1 MPAYLIFIRERLR
14 DQAQYAIYKDTV
26 PAALHGHDATAR
38 AVYGLC
44 ETLEGPE
51 AQGVVILEFAAMAAA
66 RDFYHSPAYQE
77 ASRSRHLG
85 CDYRVILTEGL

>member
-1 MPAYLIFIRERLR
+1 MAAYLIFIRERLR
-14 DQAQYAIYKDTV
+14 DEAQYAIYKDTV
-26 PAALHGHDATAR
+26 PAAMHGHAAAAR

-51 AQGVVILEFAAMAAA
+51 AQGVVILEFASMEEA

-77 ASRSRHLG
+77 ASRYRRLG

>member
-1 MPAYLIFIRERLR
+1 MAAYLIFIRERLR
-14 DQAQYAIYKDTV
+14 DEAQYAIYKDTV
-26 PAALHGHDATAR
+26 PAAMHGHAAAAR

-51 AQGVVILEFAAMAAA
+51 AQGVVILEFASMEEA
-66 RDFYHSPAYQE
+66 RDFYRSPAYQE
-77 ASRSRHLG
+77 ASRYRRLG

>member
-1 MPAYLIFIRERLR
+1 MAAYLIFIRERLR
-14 DQAQYAIYKDTV
+14 EQTHYDRYAQTVQAAMQ
-26 PAALHGHDATAR
+26 GHDATAR

-51 AQGVVILEFAAMAAA
+51 AQGVVILEFASMQAA
-66 RDFYHSPAYQE
+66 RGFYHSPAYQE
-77 ASRSRHLG
+77 ASRSRRLG

>member
-1 MPAYLIFIRERLR
+1 MPAYLLFIRERLR
-14 DQAQYAIYKDTV
+14 DQAQYAVYKDTV
-26 PAALHGHDATAR
+26 PAAMQGHDATAR

-51 AQGVVILEFAAMAAA
+51 AQGVVILEFASMAAA
-66 RDFYHSPAYQE
+66 RDFYHRPAYQE
-77 ASRSRHLG
+77 ASRARHLG

>member
-1 MPAYLIFIRERLR
+1 MAAYLLFIRERLR
-14 DQAQYAIYKDTV
+14 DQAHYDRYKQAA
-26 PAALHGHDATAR
+26 PAAMQGHDATAR

-51 AQGVVILEFAAMAAA
+51 AQGVVILEFATMAAA

-85 CDYRVILTEGL
+85 SDYRVILTEGL